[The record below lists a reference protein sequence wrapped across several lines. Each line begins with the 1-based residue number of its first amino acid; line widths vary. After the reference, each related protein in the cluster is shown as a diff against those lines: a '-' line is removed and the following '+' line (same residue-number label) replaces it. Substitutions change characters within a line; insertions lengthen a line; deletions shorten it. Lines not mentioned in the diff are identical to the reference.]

1 MMKKMKDLLLLM
13 KREIFAARAD
23 KYFYSTSIN
32 TSCAIPVLRNKRAI
46 WLFEVLDNEGPE
58 VLYYWADHIDEKHL
72 VEKFLLDSDEIFM
85 VREYELKF

>member
-1 MMKKMKDLLLLM
+1 MIKRLKDLLFLL
-13 KREIFAARAD
+13 KKDILSSRIDR
-23 KYFYSTSIN
+23 YFYSTSIN

-46 WLFEVLDNEGPE
+46 WLFEVLDDEGPE